1 MAPRTS
7 GEEADPP
14 TRRRPS
20 SRELLRRSFVSGVGL
35 ALPLLVTLAILSF
48 ALNFISGQLDPVV
61 DVVQQ
66 ATPNQQLQALLIEV
80 TTLVVL
86 IVLVFVVG
94 FLAEFGPGDG
104 QVGDGFDYVMES
116 IPGVG
121 SVYTSFNEMS
131 ELLLDS
137 DTESFQEVKLVEY
150 PREGSYTV
158 AFKTATTPDVI
169 GDATGHE
176 EMVTLFMPMAPNP
189 VMGGFV
195 IHVSSDR
202 VVDVDMT
209 VEQGIRSI
217 VTSGVAIGEGDPQM
231 RGLTEAQ
238 MRELSEVQRVD
249 NQVGG
254 ADSEGVGRDA
264 GTAERRERYDENVSP
279 EHSDTPTGIETRTDD
294 DTVGG
299 SMDDHDRPDE
309 VTSEAV
315 IGETSERTPAER
327 AGRAPDRAEQTSEKP
342 PAEMADRDP
351 TRRDGTDVPPADAAD
366 GDTGADA
373 DVDPSGE
380 ADGSPDTES

>member
-1 MAPRTS
+1 MPSRPS
-7 GEEADPP
+7 EGEEVDGRM
-14 TRRRPS
+14 RRRQRPK
-20 SRELLRRSFVSGVGL
+20 ELLRRSFISGIGI

-61 DVVQQ
+61 NVVDNL
-66 ATPNQQLQALLIEV
+66 TPNQDLQDLLIEV
-80 TTLVVL
+80 TTLAVL
-86 IVLVFVVG
+86 LVIVLFIG
-94 FLAEFGPGDG
+94 FLAEFGPGNG
-104 QVGDGFDYVMES
+104 QISEGFDYVMES

-150 PREGSYTV
+150 PRDGSYTV

-195 IHVSSDR
+195 IHVSADR

-209 VEQGIRSI
+209 VEEGIRSI
-217 VTSGVAIGEGDPQM
+217 VTSGVAIGEDDPQM

-238 MRELSEVQRVD
+238 MRELGQVQRID
-249 NQVGG
+249 TQVGT
-254 ADSEGVGRDA
+254 ADSDDVGREETMNA
-264 GTAERRERYDENVSP
+264 RREEYDEEVSP
-279 EHSDTPTGIETRTDD
+279 EHSDTPAAIEARTGDA
-294 DTVGG
+294 TVGEE
-299 SMDDHDRPDE
+299 MRHHDQPDE
-309 VTSEAV
+309 VSSEDV
-315 IGETSERTPAER
+315 IGETAEGTPAER
-327 AGRAPDRAEQTSEKP
+327 AGRSADRAERTSEKT

-351 TRRDGTDVPPADAAD
+351 ERRDETGDPPADREED
-366 GDTGADA
+366 DA
-373 DVDPSGE
+373 
-380 ADGSPDTES
+380 